1 MENLLD
7 RKACSPTNF
16 SIDTY
21 SVFSVTQTTK
31 EDTTTVYSHNKIT
44 SLRDLKG
51 LHVSVS
57 VIPKF
62 GMSYNRSHVTLSCR
76 GPTTTST
83 KKK

>member
-7 RKACSPTNF
+7 RKACSPRIF
-16 SIDTY
+16 PLIDI
-21 SVFSVTQTTK
+21 VFSPLLK
-31 EDTTTVYSHNKIT
+31 PNKIV

-51 LHVSVS
+51 LDVSVS

-62 GMSYNRSHVTLSCR
+62 GMSHSRSHVTLSCR
-76 GPTTTST
+76 GPTMVST